1 MRCTPF
7 TFAVALLAVAAAF
20 AQTTDQKATIQQI
33 RELGKRDNSVLPALT
48 AYLANGDTTIRLEAV
63 KAIVKIG
70 SMRSLDPLVKA
81 THDSDSEI
89 QIRAIDGIVNAY
101 EPGYVAGG
109 SLTGVLTKG
118 IRQVKSIFSARND
131 QIVDPDVKVRPDV
144 AEALADRI
152 SNGSG
157 VDVKSD
163 AALAAGILRAN
174 TAVPALE
181 QALHAK
187 DSDLIFECL
196 IALQKIKDPS
206 AGASVQF
213 LARDLDDRVQSTAL
227 ETLGVLRSVSAAPDI
242 RGAFKNARN
251 VRIQRAALE
260 ALAMLG
266 LPEDR
271 PLFQQYAATPD
282 AEVRVAALEGLGRIR
297 EPEDTPKL
305 EAAFNEANSDWRD
318 HMAAA
323 FALVSEGSVSTEVLS
338 PLSYLV
344 EGLGLKAR
352 ASVATAYLT
361 ELARRQ
367 DVRDALAKIM
377 PEATKDQKIAVLIV
391 LGSAGSPDAVKTL
404 ESYTGDRDKD
414 VAYAA
419 SKALRMSK
427 FSRNL

>member
-1 MRCTPF
+1 M
-7 TFAVALLAVAAAF
+7 AAAAAF
-20 AQTTDQKATIQQI
+20 AQTADQKAAIQQI
-33 RELGKRDNSVLPALT
+33 RELGKRDNSALPALT
-48 AYLANGDTTIRLEAV
+48 AYLSNGDTTIRLEAV
-63 KAIVKIG
+63 KAIVKVG

-81 THDSDSEI
+81 THDIDSEI

-118 IRQVKSIFSARND
+118 IRQVKAIFSQRND
-131 QIVDPDVKVRPDV
+131 QLVDPDVKIRPDV

-152 SNGSG
+152 RNGSD

-163 AALAAGILRAN
+163 AALAAGILRDNA
-174 TAVPALE
+174 AVPALE

-196 IALQKIKDPS
+196 VALQKIKDPA
-206 AGASVQF
+206 AGPSVQF

-227 ETLGVLRSVSAAPDI
+227 ETLGVLRSAASAPDI
-242 RGAFKNARN
+242 RGAFQIARN
-251 VRIQRAALE
+251 VRIQRAAME

-266 LPEDR
+266 LPDDR
-271 PLFQQYAATPD
+271 PLFQQYAATQD
-282 AEVRVAALEGLGRIR
+282 TELRAAALEGLGRVR

-305 EAAFNEANSDWRD
+305 EAAFNEANSDWRV

-344 EGLGLKAR
+344 EGLALKAR

-367 DVRDALAKIM
+367 DVRDALAKVM
-377 PEATKDQKIAVLIV
+377 PEAMKDQKIAVLNV
-391 LGSAGSPDAVKTL
+391 LGSTGSADAAKTI
-404 ESYTGDRDKD
+404 ESYTGDRDRD

-419 SKALRMSK
+419 SKALRMSRS
-427 FSRNL
+427 SRNL

>member
-1 MRCTPF
+1 M
-7 TFAVALLAVAAAF
+7 AAAAAF
-20 AQTTDQKATIQQI
+20 AQTADQKATIQQI
-33 RELGKRDNSVLPALT
+33 RELGKHDNSVLPTLT
-48 AYLANGDTTIRLEAV
+48 PYLSNGDPEIRLEAV

-81 THDSDSEI
+81 THDNDSEI

-118 IRQVKSIFSARND
+118 IRQVKAIFSQRND
-131 QIVDPDVKVRPDV
+131 QVVDPDVKIRPDV
-144 AEALADRI
+144 AEAIADRV
-152 SNGSG
+152 SNGSD

-163 AALAAGILRAN
+163 AALAAGILRDSA
-174 TAVPALE
+174 AVPALE

-227 ETLGVLRSVSAAPDI
+227 ETLGVLRSAVSAPDI
-242 RGAFKNARN
+242 RGAFKTARN
-251 VRIQRAALE
+251 LRIQRAAME

-271 PLFQQYAATPD
+271 PLFQQYAATQD
-282 AEVRVAALEGLGRIR
+282 AEVRVAALEGLGRVR

-305 EAAFNEANSDWRD
+305 EAAFNEANTDWRV

-338 PLSYLV
+338 PLSYLL

-352 ASVATAYLT
+352 ASVASAYLT

-377 PEATKDQKIAVLIV
+377 PEAMKDQKIAVLNV
-391 LGSAGSPDAVKTL
+391 LSSTGSADAAKTI
-404 ESYTGDRDKD
+404 ESYTGDRDRD

-419 SKALRMSK
+419 SKALRMSRIP
-427 FSRNL
+427 RNL

>member
-1 MRCTPF
+1 MALMAT
-7 TFAVALLAVAAAF
+7 AVTL
-20 AQTTDQKATIQQI
+20 AQTADQKATIQQI
-33 RELGKRDNSVLPALT
+33 RELGKHDNSVLPALT
-48 AYLANGDTTIRLEAV
+48 AYLSNGDPEIRLEAV

-101 EPGYVAGG
+101 DPGYVAGG

-118 IRQVKSIFSARND
+118 IRQVKLIFSQRND
-131 QIVDPDVKVRPDV
+131 QVVDPDVKIRPDV
-144 AEALADRI
+144 ADAIADRI
-152 SNGSG
+152 SNGSN
-157 VDVKSD
+157 VDVKSN
-163 AALAAGILRAN
+163 AALAAGILRDNA
-174 TAVPALE
+174 AVPALE

-206 AGASVQF
+206 TGASVQF

-227 ETLGVLRSVSAAPDI
+227 ETLGVLRSASSAPDI

-251 VRIQRAALE
+251 VRIQRAAME

-266 LPEDR
+266 LPDDR
-271 PLFQQYAATPD
+271 PLFQQYASTQD
-282 AEVRVAALEGLGRIR
+282 AELRAAALEGLGRIR

-305 EAAFNEANSDWRD
+305 QSAFNEANADWRV

-352 ASVATAYLT
+352 ANVATAYLT

-377 PEATKDQKIAVLIV
+377 PDAMKDQKIAVLNV
-391 LGSAGSPDAVKTL
+391 LGSTGSPDAAKTI
-404 ESYTGDRDKD
+404 ESYTSDRDRD

-419 SKALRMSK
+419 SRALRMSR